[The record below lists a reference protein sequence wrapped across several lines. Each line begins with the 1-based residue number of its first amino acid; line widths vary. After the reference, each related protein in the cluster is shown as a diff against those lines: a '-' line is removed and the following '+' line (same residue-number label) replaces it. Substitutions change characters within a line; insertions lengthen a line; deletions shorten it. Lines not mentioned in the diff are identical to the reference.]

1 MTARPSRRRPFA
13 RGLPLRSRAAA
24 RRDGVGA
31 GRGRDDRRRV
41 AGEMPYLPRDPA
53 MMAAAQ
59 SGQATRVA
67 EAGAPGAAGLGAAA
81 RRSRSPTKS
90 IRRNARLDRRPAR
103 RPRDRR
109 RLAPARCGHR
119 AGVGLDMRKLLG
131 CTYRPELVVRGRES
145 WQGQP
150 PAQSSFASG
159 VDARPPRRTASIPR
173 GPPPTRRTHDHGS
186 QTSRA
191 HRSDRRT
198 AARRRLR
205 DHRRPRQGDD
215 LSIAVSAGAPRPA
228 RVSDRG
234 RGGRRLDGRRSARA
248 RAHVDRGLWRGRRR
262 RGVRALRCP
271 ALLSVGRLRR
281 GGHFRAAC
289 GSHPRSAHAG
299 LLPRDPALPLRG
311 CCQGPGR
318 RRPHAR
324 RAWSWRSRSGTT
336 SSPRALAA
344 AMHQYIDES
353 QLYRI
358 DHFPGRWARR
368 RSSTCG
374 SPMRG
379 SSRSGRATTPPRSRS
394 RLPRAS
400 ASRTAGTSTTPSARR
415 ATSSSTTSCRWSAP
429 PPWRSRQAMTRPR
442 SRTRCTR
449 CSARSRRQI
458 RPSTSAAS
466 TTATVT
472 STAWPPTRRRRRT
485 LRLEIDNW
493 RWCGV
498 PIFIRTGW
506 RLPIPQTELRLV
518 FEHAPRVAFHAT
530 RSRPPEPMQLV
541 IELDPGHGRA
551 AARRGA
557 ARPRGRVRADQP
569 RHGVRRGGRRG
580 PHPIP
585 PSGAVSMTWA
595 DRREFVDLEDAPDL
609 CEEAV
614 GKAELPLV
622 LGATARSSG
631 APRRATAAT
640 RSRRS
645 IAPS

>member
-159 VDARPPRRTASIPR
+159 GDARPPRRTASIPR

-248 RAHVDRGLWRGRRR
+248 RAHVDRGLWRGGRRQ
-262 RGVRALRCP
+262 GVRALRCP
-271 ALLSVGRLRR
+271 ALLSAGRLRR
-281 GGHFRAAC
+281 GGHFRAAWQP
-289 GSHPRSAHAG
+289 STE
-299 LLPRDPALPLRG
+299 
-311 CCQGPGR
+311 
-318 RRPHAR
+318 RP
-324 RAWSWRSRSGTT
+324 
-336 SSPRALAA
+336 
-344 AMHQYIDES
+344 
-353 QLYRI
+353 
-358 DHFPGRWARR
+358 R
-368 RSSTCG
+368 RSST
-374 SPMRG
+374 
-379 SSRSGRATTPPRSRS
+379 SRS
-394 RLPRAS
+394 RPSSSGMLSRAWPTPASRAARVVVEKPFGHDLESARARRGDASVHRRVPAVPDRPLPRQMGAAEILYLRFANAGLEPIWTRNHPAS
-400 ASRTAGTSTTPSARR
+400 VQITITESFGLEDRWHFYDPVGAPRDVVVNHLMQVVGAATMEVPASHDAAALKDALHTLFGAIPPADPAQYVRGQYDGYRDIDGVAADSTTETYAAFGDRQLALVRR
-415 ATSSSTTSCRWSAP
+415 ADLHPHRLAP
-429 PPWRSRQAMTRPR
+429 TDPANR
-442 SRTRCTR
+442 
-449 CSARSRRQI
+449 
-458 RPSTSAAS
+458 AAS
-466 TTATVT
+466 GLRARPARCVPRHPLTA
-472 STAWPPTRRRRRT
+472 AGADAARDRA
-485 LRLEIDNW
+485 
-493 RWCGV
+493 G
-498 PIFIRTGW
+498 
-506 RLPIPQTELRLV
+506 
-518 FEHAPRVAFHAT
+518 
-530 RSRPPEPMQLV
+530 
-541 IELDPGHGRA
+541 PGHGRA

-622 LGATARSSG
+622 LGARARSSG